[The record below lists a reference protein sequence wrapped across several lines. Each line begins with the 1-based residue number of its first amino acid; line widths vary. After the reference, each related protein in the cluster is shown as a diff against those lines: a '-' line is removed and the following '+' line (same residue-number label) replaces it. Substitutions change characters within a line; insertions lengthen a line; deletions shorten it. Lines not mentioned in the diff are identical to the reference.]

1 MNGSKSHFFVKAE
14 EENEV
19 AGEAEQC
26 LYNKRGELR
35 DVCLMT
41 WLQVNIQAKE
51 QFKPALPQLHF
62 DILNV

>member
-26 LYNKRGELR
+26 LYSERRKLR
-35 DVCLMT
+35 DVCWMT
-41 WLQVNIQAKE
+41 WLQVNIQARTI
-51 QFKPALPQLHF
+51 QTSPASAPF
-62 DILNV
+62 